1 MEYSPLSIVI
11 TFFVFLLLH
20 WLVKIY
26 KQKSSYKLPPSPW
39 RLPIIGNLHQLAL
52 AASLPDQALQKLVR
66 KYGPLMHLQLGE
78 ISTLVV
84 SSPKMAME
92 VMKTHDVHFVQRPQ
106 LLAPQFM
113 VYGATDIVF
122 APYGDYWR
130 QIRKICTLELLSAK
144 RVQSFSHIRQ
154 DENRKLIQSI
164 HSSAGSSIDLSGKL
178 FSLLGTTVSRAAFGK
193 ENDDQDELM
202 SLVRKAITMTGGFEL
217 DDMFPSLKPLH
228 LLTRQKAKV
237 EHVHQRADKIL
248 EDILRKH
255 MEKRTIG
262 KEGSNEAEQEDLVD
276 VLLRLKES
284 GSLEVP
290 MTMEN
295 IKAVIWNI
303 FASGTDTPAS
313 TLEWAMSE
321 MMKNPRVREK
331 AQAELRQTFKG
342 KEIIRET
349 DLEELSYLKSVIK
362 ETLRLHP
369 PSQLIPRECI
379 KSTNIDGYD
388 IPIKT
393 KVMINTWAIGRDPEY
408 WSDAERFIPERFD
421 DSSIDFKGNS
431 FEYIPFGAGRRMCP
445 GITFGLASITLP
457 LALLLYYFNW
467 ELPNKMKP
475 ADLDMDELFGLT
487 VNNKITHCYYTF
499 FLFLLLH
506 WLIKKYKSKS
516 SHTLSPGPR
525 KLPLIGTC
533 INLLTV
539 AGSLQYHALREL
551 AHKYEPLMHLQLC
564 EISAVINCILP
575 QMVAKEI
582 MKTHDLAFVQPQL
595 LSPQILAYGATNIA
609 FAPYGAFGNKSEDQ
623 DEFVSLPYM
632 EAQTYFLVIALSLFI
647 LLNWLAKYLKLK
659 PNVAHK
665 LPPGPKKLPLIGN
678 MHQLAVA
685 GSLPHRALQKL
696 AHIYGP
702 LMHLQLGEISA
713 VRPQFLPAQILTYGQ
728 NDIVFAPYGDYWRQM
743 KKICVSELLSAKRV
757 QSFSHIR
764 EDETSKFIESIRISE
779 GSPINLTSKIYS
791 LVSSSVS
798 RVAFGDK
805 SKDQEEFLCVLEKMI
820 LAGGGFEPDDLFP
833 SMKLHLINGRKAKL
847 EKMHEQVD
855 KIADNILREHQEKR
869 ERALREG
876 KVDLEEEDLVD
887 VLLRIQQSDNLE
899 IKISTT
905 NIKAVIL
912 DVFTAGTDTSASTL
926 EWAMAEMMRNPRVRE
941 KAQAEVRQA
950 FRELKIIH
958 ETDVGKLTYL
968 KLVIKET
975 LRLHA
980 PSPLLVPRECS
991 ELTIID
997 GYEIPVKTK
1006 VMINVWAIGRDPQY
1020 WTDAERFVP
1029 ERFDGSSIDFKGNN
1043 FEYLP
1048 FGAGRRMCPGMT
1060 FGLANIMLP
1069 LALLLYHFNWELP
1082 NEMKPED
1089 MDMSENF
1096 GLTVT
1101 RKSELCLIP
1110 IVRND
1115 ITDSSSNFCFTGI
1128 PYDFSEDMIISCR
1141 FKFMEKFIY
1150 AKWR

>member
-1 MEYSPLSIVI
+1 MTNARVECSNNTMEAQAS
-11 TFFVFLLLH
+11 FLF
-20 WLVKIY
+20 I
-26 KQKSSYKLPPSPW
+26 
-39 RLPIIGNLHQLAL
+39 
-52 AASLPDQALQKLVR
+52 SL
-66 KYGPLMHLQLGE
+66 
-78 ISTLVV
+78 
-84 SSPKMAME
+84 
-92 VMKTHDVHFVQRPQ
+92 F
-106 LLAPQFM
+106 
-113 VYGATDIVF
+113 
-122 APYGDYWR
+122 
-130 QIRKICTLELLSAK
+130 
-144 RVQSFSHIRQ
+144 
-154 DENRKLIQSI
+154 
-164 HSSAGSSIDLSGKL
+164 
-178 FSLLGTTVSRAAFGK
+178 FSLV
-193 ENDDQDELM
+193 
-202 SLVRKAITMTGGFEL
+202 
-217 DDMFPSLKPLH
+217 LH
-228 LLTRQKAKV
+228 LLAKYYY
-237 EHVHQRADKIL
+237 K
-248 EDILRKH
+248 
-255 MEKRTIG
+255 
-262 KEGSNEAEQEDLVD
+262 
-276 VLLRLKES
+276 
-284 GSLEVP
+284 P
-290 MTMEN
+290 
-295 IKAVIWNI
+295 
-303 FASGTDTPAS
+303 
-313 TLEWAMSE
+313 
-321 MMKNPRVREK
+321 
-331 AQAELRQTFKG
+331 
-342 KEIIRET
+342 
-349 DLEELSYLKSVIK
+349 
-362 ETLRLHP
+362 
-369 PSQLIPRECI
+369 
-379 KSTNIDGYD
+379 
-388 IPIKT
+388 KT
-393 KVMINTWAIGRDPEY
+393 
-408 WSDAERFIPERFD
+408 
-421 DSSIDFKGNS
+421 
-431 FEYIPFGAGRRMCP
+431 
-445 GITFGLASITLP
+445 
-457 LALLLYYFNW
+457 
-467 ELPNKMKP
+467 
-475 ADLDMDELFGLT
+475 
-487 VNNKITHCYYTF
+487 
-499 FLFLLLH
+499 
-506 WLIKKYKSKS
+506 
-516 SHTLSPGPR
+516 TLS
-525 KLPLIGTC
+525 
-533 INLLTV
+533 
-539 AGSLQYHALREL
+539 
-551 AHKYEPLMHLQLC
+551 
-564 EISAVINCILP
+564 
-575 QMVAKEI
+575 
-582 MKTHDLAFVQPQL
+582 
-595 LSPQILAYGATNIA
+595 
-609 FAPYGAFGNKSEDQ
+609 
-623 DEFVSLPYM
+623 
-632 EAQTYFLVIALSLFI
+632 
-647 LLNWLAKYLKLK
+647 
-659 PNVAHK
+659 HK

-678 MHQLAVA
+678 LHQLAMA
-685 GSLPHRALQKL
+685 GSLPHRTLRDLALK
-696 AHIYGP
+696 YGP
-702 LMHLQLGEISA
+702 LMHLQLGEISSVVVSSPNMA
-713 VRPQFLPAQILTYGQ
+713 KEIMKTHDLAFVQRPQFLPAQILTYGQ

-1110 IVRND
+1110 IVND
-1115 ITDSSSNFCFTGI
+1115 L
-1128 PYDFSEDMIISCR
+1128 
-1141 FKFMEKFIY
+1141 
-1150 AKWR
+1150 

>member
-1 MEYSPLSIVI
+1 MEAQAS
-11 TFFVFLLLH
+11 FLF
-20 WLVKIY
+20 I
-26 KQKSSYKLPPSPW
+26 
-39 RLPIIGNLHQLAL
+39 
-52 AASLPDQALQKLVR
+52 SL
-66 KYGPLMHLQLGE
+66 
-78 ISTLVV
+78 
-84 SSPKMAME
+84 
-92 VMKTHDVHFVQRPQ
+92 F
-106 LLAPQFM
+106 
-113 VYGATDIVF
+113 
-122 APYGDYWR
+122 
-130 QIRKICTLELLSAK
+130 
-144 RVQSFSHIRQ
+144 
-154 DENRKLIQSI
+154 
-164 HSSAGSSIDLSGKL
+164 
-178 FSLLGTTVSRAAFGK
+178 FSLV
-193 ENDDQDELM
+193 
-202 SLVRKAITMTGGFEL
+202 
-217 DDMFPSLKPLH
+217 LH
-228 LLTRQKAKV
+228 LLAK
-237 EHVHQRADKIL
+237 HYYK
-248 EDILRKH
+248 
-255 MEKRTIG
+255 
-262 KEGSNEAEQEDLVD
+262 
-276 VLLRLKES
+276 
-284 GSLEVP
+284 P
-290 MTMEN
+290 
-295 IKAVIWNI
+295 
-303 FASGTDTPAS
+303 
-313 TLEWAMSE
+313 
-321 MMKNPRVREK
+321 
-331 AQAELRQTFKG
+331 
-342 KEIIRET
+342 
-349 DLEELSYLKSVIK
+349 
-362 ETLRLHP
+362 
-369 PSQLIPRECI
+369 
-379 KSTNIDGYD
+379 
-388 IPIKT
+388 KT
-393 KVMINTWAIGRDPEY
+393 
-408 WSDAERFIPERFD
+408 
-421 DSSIDFKGNS
+421 
-431 FEYIPFGAGRRMCP
+431 
-445 GITFGLASITLP
+445 
-457 LALLLYYFNW
+457 
-467 ELPNKMKP
+467 
-475 ADLDMDELFGLT
+475 
-487 VNNKITHCYYTF
+487 
-499 FLFLLLH
+499 
-506 WLIKKYKSKS
+506 
-516 SHTLSPGPR
+516 TLS
-525 KLPLIGTC
+525 
-533 INLLTV
+533 
-539 AGSLQYHALREL
+539 
-551 AHKYEPLMHLQLC
+551 
-564 EISAVINCILP
+564 
-575 QMVAKEI
+575 
-582 MKTHDLAFVQPQL
+582 
-595 LSPQILAYGATNIA
+595 
-609 FAPYGAFGNKSEDQ
+609 
-623 DEFVSLPYM
+623 
-632 EAQTYFLVIALSLFI
+632 
-647 LLNWLAKYLKLK
+647 
-659 PNVAHK
+659 HK

-678 MHQLAVA
+678 LHQLAMA
-685 GSLPHRALQKL
+685 GSLPHRTLRDLALK
-696 AHIYGP
+696 YGP
-702 LMHLQLGEISA
+702 LMHLQLGEISSVVVSSPNMA
-713 VRPQFLPAQILTYGQ
+713 KEIMKTHDLAFVQRPQFLPAQILTYGQ

-869 ERALREG
+869 QRALREG

-1110 IVRND
+1110 IVND
-1115 ITDSSSNFCFTGI
+1115 L
-1128 PYDFSEDMIISCR
+1128 
-1141 FKFMEKFIY
+1141 
-1150 AKWR
+1150 

>member
-1 MEYSPLSIVI
+1 MAGS
-11 TFFVFLLLH
+11 
-20 WLVKIY
+20 
-26 KQKSSYKLPPSPW
+26 LPH
-39 RLPIIGNLHQLAL
+39 RTLRDLAL
-52 AASLPDQALQKLVR
+52 

-78 ISTLVV
+78 ISSVVV
-84 SSPKMAME
+84 SSPNM
-92 VMKTHDVHFVQRPQ
+92 
-106 LLAPQFM
+106 
-113 VYGATDIVF
+113 
-122 APYGDYWR
+122 
-130 QIRKICTLELLSAK
+130 
-144 RVQSFSHIRQ
+144 
-154 DENRKLIQSI
+154 
-164 HSSAGSSIDLSGKL
+164 
-178 FSLLGTTVSRAAFGK
+178 
-193 ENDDQDELM
+193 
-202 SLVRKAITMTGGFEL
+202 
-217 DDMFPSLKPLH
+217 
-228 LLTRQKAKV
+228 
-237 EHVHQRADKIL
+237 
-248 EDILRKH
+248 
-255 MEKRTIG
+255 
-262 KEGSNEAEQEDLVD
+262 
-276 VLLRLKES
+276 
-284 GSLEVP
+284 
-290 MTMEN
+290 
-295 IKAVIWNI
+295 
-303 FASGTDTPAS
+303 
-313 TLEWAMSE
+313 
-321 MMKNPRVREK
+321 
-331 AQAELRQTFKG
+331 
-342 KEIIRET
+342 
-349 DLEELSYLKSVIK
+349 
-362 ETLRLHP
+362 
-369 PSQLIPRECI
+369 
-379 KSTNIDGYD
+379 
-388 IPIKT
+388 
-393 KVMINTWAIGRDPEY
+393 
-408 WSDAERFIPERFD
+408 
-421 DSSIDFKGNS
+421 
-431 FEYIPFGAGRRMCP
+431 
-445 GITFGLASITLP
+445 
-457 LALLLYYFNW
+457 
-467 ELPNKMKP
+467 
-475 ADLDMDELFGLT
+475 
-487 VNNKITHCYYTF
+487 
-499 FLFLLLH
+499 
-506 WLIKKYKSKS
+506 
-516 SHTLSPGPR
+516 
-525 KLPLIGTC
+525 
-533 INLLTV
+533 
-539 AGSLQYHALREL
+539 
-551 AHKYEPLMHLQLC
+551 
-564 EISAVINCILP
+564 
-575 QMVAKEI
+575 AKEI
-582 MKTHDLAFVQPQL
+582 MKTHDLAFVQ
-595 LSPQILAYGATNIA
+595 
-609 FAPYGAFGNKSEDQ
+609 
-623 DEFVSLPYM
+623 
-632 EAQTYFLVIALSLFI
+632 
-647 LLNWLAKYLKLK
+647 
-659 PNVAHK
+659 
-665 LPPGPKKLPLIGN
+665 
-678 MHQLAVA
+678 
-685 GSLPHRALQKL
+685 
-696 AHIYGP
+696 
-702 LMHLQLGEISA
+702 
-713 VRPQFLPAQILTYGQ
+713 RPQFLPAQILTYGQ

-1110 IVRND
+1110 IVND
-1115 ITDSSSNFCFTGI
+1115 L
-1128 PYDFSEDMIISCR
+1128 
-1141 FKFMEKFIY
+1141 
-1150 AKWR
+1150 